1 MIRQLLCGV
10 HTEKG
15 LDMNSNYLT
24 ISKNENHL
32 TKTKFDDAL
41 PYDLKQLEFKT
52 EILLSKLMNNTALSQ
67 LTQDAADSKKE
78 VGVILNDIMNLLKK
92 TFKETSL
99 YYQYSNDIQ
108 IIRAQEIMMKLGM
121 ELLNMI
127 ENLMTDHRNIAF
139 LILELIFERGEFDL
153 SSMSIYKFEK
163 NKEKIQMKINVSE
176 MFITFLIKSLKFS
189 LSKLAR
195 KIADENSKNFV
206 EFFLSVAYFRIP
218 QVF

>member
-1 MIRQLLCGV
+1 
-10 HTEKG
+10 
-15 LDMNSNYLT
+15 MNSNYLT
-24 ISKNENHL
+24 ISKNENPL

-41 PYDLKQLEFKT
+41 PYDLKQLEYKT

-163 NKEKIQMKINVSE
+163 NKEKIQMKINASE